1 MRKRTY
7 TALVAEGGVA
17 GSANEATEADPGDHS
32 GPVPEIHNLVTTC
45 EISSSVKPID
55 LQFLYESLPGSY
67 YDRKRFAAITI
78 RLSEPLT
85 TALLFTS
92 GKLVVTGSK
101 TFKEAVYACLKIVR
115 MLEDSVPGVSFHCT
129 HAQIQNMVAHASIPL
144 CTGQSLNVRRF
155 YEDNA
160 SFSTHQQGLF
170 PGLVYRPPK
179 SPVVLLLFLS
189 GKIVITGGKS
199 EKDIYTGFEKLWPTV
214 RRYVE

>member
-7 TALVAEGGVA
+7 TALVAEGAVM
-17 GSANEATEADPGDHS
+17 GSMQEALEADQQSLS

-45 EISSSVKPID
+45 EILSSVKPID

-92 GKLVVTGSK
+92 GKLVVTGAK
-101 TFKEAVYACLKIVR
+101 TFNEAVYACLKIVR

-129 HAQIQNMVAHASIPL
+129 HAQIQNMVAHASISL
-144 CTGQSLNVRRF
+144 CNGQTLNVRRF
-155 YEDNA
+155 YEENA
-160 SFSTHQQGLF
+160 SFSTHQPGLF

-179 SPVVLLLFLS
+179 SPVVLLLFSS
-189 GKIVITGGKS
+189 GKIVVTGGKC
-199 EKDIYTGFEKLWPTV
+199 ENDIYTGFEMLWPTV